1 MLESSYRTGQIA
13 DLLEVSTSSIRKY
26 AAAVEKHGTTFV
38 KDDKGE
44 RIFTEQDLAAFRHL
58 RKLIIGGN
66 TMNAA
71 AINAATLLK
80 NDKEV
85 RIQTG
90 EVLANNDRELFVE
103 MANRVETLTKQNEA
117 LVEAVHEM
125 RRGQAHIMATLK
137 RLEEPV
143 KEEVASGIIEE
154 EETKPRKWWQ
164 FGR

>member
-13 DLLEVSTSSIRKY
+13 ELLEVSTSSIRKY
-26 AAAVEKHGTTFV
+26 AAAVEKHGASFV

-58 RKLIIGGN
+58 RKLITGGN
-66 TMNAA
+66 TMGTA

-80 NDKEV
+80 NNKEI
-85 RIQTG
+85 RTQTG
-90 EVLANNDRELFVE
+90 EVLANNDRELFME
-103 MANRVETLTKQNEA
+103 MANRIETLTKQNEA

-137 RLEEPV
+137 RLEEPT
-143 KEEVASGIIEE
+143 KEEVASGVLEE
-154 EETKPRKWWQ
+154 RETKPRKWWQ